1 MPTPLPANNMC
12 ALMPDSKAAVKTQ
25 SSVATP
31 AAKTDLLKRVAIALS
46 IANLCF
52 LYVWSET
59 LRVASDN
66 YAAYFMDTPPDREFL
81 WALLVDI
88 VVLGAVVFCLLL
100 LRGNPTRPLRA
111 LASTI
116 LAVIC
121 LFALY
126 QCYHSIH
133 GSIPNNYI
141 ASWILRIAV
150 VVIVIFAI
158 FARKR
163 ALAGLRVAFLI
174 VSPLFL
180 VLAAHGLSLYY
191 GKSQKQFMPGHA
203 AGLLPHV
210 TSHNRV
216 IWIIFDELDSK
227 YAFEKRPARIQ
238 LPHFDALRKI
248 SIFSDKITSP
258 ARDTIA
264 SLPSLLLAKR
274 IPDEDHLNLFV
285 RPIQV
290 RFAGCSKAV
299 AFQSQPNVFQRARAL
314 GFNTAVSGWYH
325 PYCRDFG
332 RDLSACATT
341 TGAQTWL
348 TVFQQLLRGRSFLE
362 KAVFLAGWQARA
374 LPLVG
379 RRHWI
384 SPMPNE
390 YVLLRQVLIDK
401 LQYELKHGMP
411 MLENPK
417 LNFVLL
423 HIPCPHPPGVWDIRK
438 QAFTTDGTPDY
449 IDNLENADR
458 IMGKIRRTLERTGQW
473 DQSTVLVSS
482 DHPYR
487 PHDWLVLQ
495 VLPHP
500 AEMARLTQLKWQPYI
515 PFFLKMPGQK
525 TGIEYHRSFN
535 SMLSSNLL
543 LAALQGEIRTSAQ
556 AVQWLDAHAAA
567 SEQNVCAEGPEG
579 EAAMLR

>member
-1 MPTPLPANNMC
+1 
-12 ALMPDSKAAVKTQ
+12 MPDPKVAVKTQ
-25 SSVATP
+25 IPVATP
-31 AAKTDLLKRVAIALS
+31 TTKPELLKRVAIAVS
-46 IANLCF
+46 IANLSF

-59 LRVASDN
+59 LRVASDK

-88 VVLGAVVFCLLL
+88 VVLGAVIFCLLL
-100 LRGNPTRPLRA
+100 LRRSRTRPLRV
-111 LASTI
+111 LADTL

-133 GSIPNNYI
+133 ESIPNNYV

-158 FARKR
+158 FAHKR
-163 ALAGLRVAFLI
+163 ALAGLRVALLV

-191 GKSQKQFMPGHA
+191 GQSQKQFMPGHA

-210 TSHNRV
+210 TSRNRV

-227 YAFEKRPARIQ
+227 YAFESRPARIQ
-238 LPHFDALRKI
+238 LPHFDALRKT

-258 ARDTIA
+258 AHDTIT
-264 SLPSLLLAKR
+264 SLPSLLLTKR
-274 IPDEDHLNLFV
+274 IPDEDHFDLYV
-285 RPIQV
+285 RPIKV
-290 RFAGCSKAV
+290 RFAGCSNAV
-299 AFQSQPNVFQRARAL
+299 EFQSQPNVFGRARAL

-332 RDLSACATT
+332 RDLSTCATT
-341 TGAQTWL
+341 TGAQSWL
-348 TVFQQLLRGRSFLE
+348 TIFQQLLRSRPFFQ
-362 KAVFLAGWQARA
+362 KAVFLAEWQARA
-374 LPLVG
+374 LPIVG
-379 RRHWI
+379 RRHWL
-384 SPMPNE
+384 SPMPDE
-390 YVLLRQVLIDK
+390 YVRLRQVLIDK
-401 LQYELKHGMP
+401 LKSALKHGIP

-417 LNFVLL
+417 LNFLLL
-423 HIPCPHPPGVWDIRK
+423 HIPAPHPPGVWDIRK
-438 QAFTTDGTPDY
+438 HAFTTDGQPDY
-449 IDNLENADR
+449 IDNLEDADR
-458 IMGKIRRTLERTGQW
+458 ILGKVRQVLERTGQW

-487 PHDWLVLQ
+487 PYSWLVLQ

-500 AEMARLTQLKWQPYI
+500 DEMVRLTQLKWQPYI

-535 SMLSSNLL
+535 SVLSGNLL
-543 LAALQGEIRTSAQ
+543 LAALQDKIRTPAQ
-556 AVQWLDAHAAA
+556 AVQWLDDHAAA
-567 SEQNVCAEGPEG
+567 SEENVC
-579 EAAMLR
+579 R